1 MVVPPVSRWASD
13 RVVLVGDAAHAM
25 SPHVTAGAS
34 LGVQDAALLARC
46 LHGSPDV
53 SAALRSYEADRLLR
67 YEEVA
72 RRADAVENAATP
84 EEFAE
89 QYAAFSHWMVTP

>member
-1 MVVPPVSRWASD
+1 MVVPPVSRWVSD

-46 LHGSPDV
+46 LHDSPDIP
-53 SAALRSYEADRLLR
+53 AALRSYEADRLLR
-67 YEEVA
+67 YDEVA

-89 QYAAFSHWMVTP
+89 QYAAFSHWMVTS